1 VADSD
6 GHLHAYRTV
15 SLIINAFAVF
25 TAALG
30 IVVSPVSVHAA
41 EPSNSG
47 LTDLSIQELMNIEV
61 TSASKKAQKFS
72 EVPAAIFVITNE
84 DIRRSGARNV
94 PEALRLAPGVDVA
107 AIGGGRYAVTIR
119 GANSRFA
126 NKLLVLIDGRSVY
139 TPLFSGV
146 IWESVGPVLG
156 DIDRIEVIRGPGAAI
171 WGANAVNGV
180 INIISKHSAETQ
192 GVRISAGTGTQ
203 DRGFATVQYGGRLSQ
218 DTTYRVYGKTDV
230 HSASDDEFGQP
241 GNDGYHSSRAGFR
254 ADTQTDDSALS
265 AQGEVYGL
273 ASGDRL
279 TAPEITAPYSSTSDV
294 QQHNSGGNFLGRWDK
309 TFSGDQDLTLQTY
322 FDFATFSVPDYSVSQ
337 QKTFDVEFEHRI
349 HAITRND
356 ITWGASYRAL
366 GYRADGSDLVSFT
379 PSSRI
384 LRIAGAFVQDEVRL
398 TPDSLRL
405 TLGGKVEHDTYTGAH
420 FMPDV
425 RLLWNITD
433 SAQLWAA
440 VSKAVRTPSA
450 GEHDGEVRYA
460 NSVIPPFAT
469 VPSAPCDPMHSSPTY
484 CAIQITTVPSD
495 TGVERLT
502 DYEVGYRSEFAD
514 TFSFDLTG
522 FIAHYTQLVL
532 PTPGVPQLANENGT
546 YYLSVPVPVNNG
558 NSAREMGTELAADW
572 RFNSRW
578 RLESSYSRAWLKH
591 NAGDIIGMFDASPRT
606 LLSLRSSMDIAGTQ
620 WDLWLRHVG
629 KRLPTQTTGS
639 VPEFTTLDSAL
650 SWHLPHDL
658 EVSLV
663 GKDLLDVRHL
673 EFIPDAISS
682 QPLTVQRSAYIK
694 ITWVY

>member
-1 VADSD
+1 VFTAT
-6 GHLHAYRTV
+6 L
-15 SLIINAFAVF
+15 AFAVPSISAF
-25 TAALG
+25 
-30 IVVSPVSVHAA
+30 AA
-41 EPSNSG
+41 EPSNGG

-84 DIRRSGARNV
+84 DIRRSGVRNV

-119 GANSRFA
+119 GGNSRFA
-126 NKLLVLIDGRSVY
+126 NKLLVLIDGRSIY

-156 DIDRIEVIRGPGAAI
+156 DIDRIEVIRGPGAAV

-192 GVRISAGTGTQ
+192 GIRISAGTGTQ
-203 DRGFATVQYGGRLSQ
+203 DRGFATLQYGGRLSQ
-218 DTTYRVYGKTDV
+218 DTTYRIYGKTDV
-230 HSASDDEFGQP
+230 RGVSDDEAGQP

-265 AQGEVYGL
+265 AQGEVFGL

-279 TAPEITAPYSSTSDV
+279 TAPEITAPYSVTSDV
-294 QQHNSGGNFLGRWDK
+294 QQHNSGGNLLGRWDK
-309 TFSGDQDLTLQTY
+309 TLSRDQDLTLQTY
-322 FDFATFSVPDYSVSQ
+322 FDFATFSVPGYSVSQ
-337 QKTFDVEFEHRI
+337 QKTFDLEFEHRI

-356 ITWGASYRAL
+356 ITWGISYRAS
-366 GYRADGSDLVSFT
+366 GYRVDGSDLLSFI

-384 LRIAGAFVQDEVRL
+384 LRIAGAFIQDEVRL

-405 TLGGKVEHDTYTGAH
+405 TLGAKVEHDTYTGAH
-420 FMPDV
+420 FMPDA
-425 RLLWNITD
+425 RLLWNVTD
-433 SAQLWAA
+433 SDQLWAA

-460 NSVIPPFAT
+460 NSVIPPVAT
-469 VPSAPCDPMHSSPTY
+469 APPAPCDATHLSY

-502 DYEVGYRSEFAD
+502 SYEIGYRSEFSD
-514 TFSFDLTG
+514 TFSFDLAG
-522 FIAHYTQLVL
+522 FIGHYTQLVL
-532 PTPGVPQLANENGT
+532 PVPGAPQLAVQNGT
-546 YYLSVPVPVNNG
+546 PYIRVPVPVDNG

-572 RFNSRW
+572 RLNGWW
-578 RLESSYSRAWLKH
+578 RLESSYSRIWLKH
-591 NAGDIIGMFDASPRT
+591 NAADTIGMFDASPRT
-606 LLSLRSSMDIAGTQ
+606 LLSLRSSMDIVGTR

-639 VPEFTTLDSAL
+639 APEFTTLDSAL
-650 SWHLPHDL
+650 SWNLPRNL

-663 GKDLLDVRHL
+663 GKDLLNVRHL

-682 QPLTVQRSAYIK
+682 QPLTVKRSAYIK

>member
-1 VADSD
+1 
-6 GHLHAYRTV
+6 
-15 SLIINAFAVF
+15 VF
-25 TAALG
+25 TATLAFAMPS
-30 IVVSPVSVHAA
+30 ISVLAA
-41 EPSNSG
+41 EPVNRG
-47 LTDLSIQELMNIEV
+47 LTDLSIQELMNIEI
-61 TSASKKAQKFS
+61 TSASKKAQKLS

-119 GANSRFA
+119 GGNSRFA
-126 NKLLVLIDGRSVY
+126 NKLLVLIDGRSIY

-156 DIDRIEVIRGPGAAI
+156 DIDRIEVIRGPGAAV

-203 DRGFATVQYGGRLSQ
+203 DQGFATIQYGGRLSQ

-230 HSASDDEFGQP
+230 RSASDDESGQP

-254 ADTQTDDSALS
+254 ADTQTDDSTLS
-265 AQGEVYGL
+265 AQGEIFGL

-294 QQHNSGGNFLGRWDK
+294 RQHNSGGNLLGRWDK
-309 TFSGDQDLTLQTY
+309 TINSDQDLTLQAY
-322 FDFATFSVPDYSVSQ
+322 FDFTTFSVPDYSVSQ

-349 HAITRND
+349 HAIARND

-366 GYRADGSDLVSFT
+366 GYRVDGTDLVSFT

-420 FMPDV
+420 FMPDA
-425 RLLWNITD
+425 RLLWNVTD

-450 GEHDGEVRYA
+450 GEHDGEVHYA
-460 NSVIPPFAT
+460 NSVIPPFST
-469 VPSAPCDPMHSSPTY
+469 VPPATCDAAHLSY

-502 DYEVGYRSEFAD
+502 AYEIGYRSEFAD

-522 FIAHYTQLVL
+522 FIGHYTQLVL
-532 PTPGVPQLANENGT
+532 PTPGVPQLAAQSGIS
-546 YYLSVPVPVNNG
+546 YLSVPVPVNNG
-558 NSAREMGTELAADW
+558 SSAREMGTELAADW
-572 RFNSRW
+572 RLNNWW
-578 RLESSYSRAWLKH
+578 RLESSYSRIWLKH
-591 NAGDIIGMFDASPRT
+591 NVADTIGMFDASPRT
-606 LLSLRSSMDIAGTQ
+606 LLSLRSSMDIAGTR

-650 SWHLPHDL
+650 SWNLPHGL

-663 GKDLLDVRHL
+663 GKDLLNVRHL

-682 QPLTVQRSAYIK
+682 QPLTVQRSAYVK